1 MQQLEGFVSPWREHL
16 FCKFKKALYDLNRCQ
31 QFGTRKINQFI
42 KDLDFNHSEFDH
54 NLYFE
59 IGFDGNMVIIL
70 LYVDNFLIVVDYK
83 GEIER
88 IRHKLMKAFEMTNLG
103 RIKLYIGVEWVD
115 FLSYTMLKWRGYA
128 KEIL

>member
-1 MQQLEGFVSPWREHL
+1 LLNGDLKENISFVSSRRH
-16 FCKFKKALYDLNRCQ
+16 FMNLNRHQ
-31 QFGTRKINQFI
+31 QFGTRKIDQFI

-54 NLYFE
+54 NLYFK

-88 IRHKLMKAFEMTNLG
+88 IRHKLMKAFEMTNLR
-103 RIKLYIGVEWVD
+103 RIKLYIGIEWVD
-115 FLSYTMLKWRGYA
+115 FPSYTMLM
-128 KEIL
+128 

>member
-1 MQQLEGFVSPWREHL
+1 MEIYVKNFSCSNLKVLYHLEENISFVSSRKH
-16 FCKFKKALYDLNRCQ
+16 FMNLNRSQ
-31 QFGTRKINQFI
+31 QFGTRKMDQFI
-42 KDLDFNHSEFDH
+42 EDLDFNHSKFDH
-54 NLYFE
+54 NLYFK

-103 RIKLYIGVEWVD
+103 RIKLYIGIEWVD
-115 FLSYTMLKWRGYA
+115 FPSYTTLM
-128 KEIL
+128 